1 MPDKRYQRGTV
12 SSVGDAERWPARAK
26 EGKMNPDLTSSAI
39 VPIVSAMLDS
49 GQYDEYTKNENV

>member
-1 MPDKRYQRGTV
+1 
-12 SSVGDAERWPARAK
+12 
-26 EGKMNPDLTSSAI
+26 MNPDLTSSAI